1 VLMEN
6 TLDFTIRLKDGSS
19 TKRSV
24 SVKRIFLARHC
35 DRDIEATRA
44 ILDAKRAEG
53 YSAHGNPSICRKSR
67 YLVTNEDVV
76 EVQGP
81 QTSGEVEIAAIMDR
95 NEVLISAGSDH
106 CDRTLETMWT
116 AALGKIYDTAKIKQ
130 MAPAVVA
137 REAWKY
143 DDVLDHW
150 DQLILRSSIT
160 VDGRRIPYQEFKL
173 AELVSLDHHLTNH
186 PELGEDGSIL
196 FAGSGNILSTVP
208 SNVYQGQPSIQGLV
222 FPSDFNFELEDQVLR
237 RKIVHSYTVLSIEK
251 PRSIS
256 L

>member
-1 VLMEN
+1 
-6 TLDFTIRLKDGSS
+6 
-19 TKRSV
+19 
-24 SVKRIFLARHC
+24 
-35 DRDIEATRA
+35 
-44 ILDAKRAEG
+44 
-53 YSAHGNPSICRKSR
+53 
-67 YLVTNEDVV
+67 
-76 EVQGP
+76 
-81 QTSGEVEIAAIMDR
+81 
-95 NEVLISAGSDH
+95 
-106 CDRTLETMWT
+106 
-116 AALGKIYDTAKIKQ
+116 
-130 MAPAVVA
+130 
-137 REAWKY
+137 
-143 DDVLDHW
+143 
-150 DQLILRSSIT
+150 

-186 PELGEDGSIL
+186 PELREDGSIL